1 MVINIDENNLEEKVK
16 TKLHNEN
23 NKRQTLRIKILLWF
37 GYSSHKLML
46 PSICFD

>member
-23 NKRQTLRIKILLWF
+23 NKIQTLRIKITIMDWSQF
-37 GYSSHKLML
+37 SQK
-46 PSICFD
+46 